1 MAHFDEKSGAVQ
13 CKTEWGCWWQTIDEV
28 FIEIHSET
36 ILNSKD
42 IKCVIKPR
50 NISVHIKNTTILE
63 GNLFEPVHADDAV
76 WTLEDKRLIRIC
88 LSKSHNTA
96 AHCWPSLLVGQ
107 YEADPFTF
115 DEMQKKLTLQRF
127 QYENPG
133 MDFSGATM
141 TGNYQG
147 GGPQL
152 PS

>member
-28 FIEIHSET
+28 FIEIHSEA

-63 GNLFEPVHADDAV
+63 
-76 WTLEDKRLIRIC
+76 
-88 LSKSHNTA
+88 
-96 AHCWPSLLVGQ
+96 
-107 YEADPFTF
+107 
-115 DEMQKKLTLQRF
+115 F
-127 QYENPG
+127 QNPG

-141 TGNYQG
+141 TGNYHG